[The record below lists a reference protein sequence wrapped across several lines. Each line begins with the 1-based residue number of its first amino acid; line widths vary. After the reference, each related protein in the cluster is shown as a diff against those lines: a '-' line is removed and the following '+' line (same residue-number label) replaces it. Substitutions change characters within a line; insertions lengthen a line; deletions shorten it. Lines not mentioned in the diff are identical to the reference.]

1 MNWKEFELLVAAVHQ
16 AQSEGAEVK
25 WNDCIEGRQFDV
37 SVRFKKGLHEY
48 LTVVECKNYQNP
60 VPIGDV
66 EAFVTKSRGVRANK
80 AVMASSSGYQSGAIR
95 VAAENN
101 IILLNV
107 EEEYAEP
114 ESSENGKLMPTLN
127 IADVEIKFENGKVLN
142 LGDGSKLHYLTK
154 HTLIAGKWEKKSI
167 NQFIDE
173 WSAKHVKSD
182 MLAQNVTITLPKES
196 AFEGDFSCSSPPI
209 ELNFKVQ
216 IVPAY
221 VSKGPALDFQ
231 LQQRLAKKY
240 VMRDMDGNLI
250 AEHFFSKLALGTWIP
265 IEPGRFYVQP
275 AFEHYFYCESIK
287 GDIVSWILVE
297 SYQHGILFQANFTQ
311 EIRYAGHYL
320 LVDDKNKIAELQIRL
335 EKLMEKN

>member
-1 MNWKEFELLVAAVHQ
+1 MLK
-16 AQSEGAEVK
+16 
-25 WNDCIEGRQFDV
+25 
-37 SVRFKKGLHEY
+37 
-48 LTVVECKNYQNP
+48 
-60 VPIGDV
+60 
-66 EAFVTKSRGVRANK
+66 
-80 AVMASSSGYQSGAIR
+80 
-95 VAAENN
+95 
-101 IILLNV
+101 V

-114 ESSENGKLMPTLN
+114 ESPENGKPMPTLK
-127 IADVEIKFENGKVLN
+127 IADVEIKFENGKALN

-154 HTLIAGKWEKKSI
+154 HTLIAGKWGKKSI
-167 NQFIDE
+167 NQLIDE

-209 ELNFKVQ
+209 ELSFQVQ

-250 AEHFFSKLALGTWIP
+250 AEHFFSKLALGTWIS

-275 AFEHYFYCESIK
+275 AFEHCRHALKTRLRFRIFSL
-287 GDIVSWILVE
+287 SFP
-297 SYQHGILFQANFTQ
+297 Q
-311 EIRYAGHYL
+311 L
-320 LVDDKNKIAELQIRL
+320 L
-335 EKLMEKN
+335 